1 MLKTNMI
8 IFFQG
13 FAFTCTIDS
22 ECGDEECCLIVNP
35 LIMSKR
41 AAVAPVDSLLLPIRF
56 TGKYIYFSK
65 LFDKKIS
72 KLIRWRLNMSETS
85 ETDQQNWKCSAVVCN
100 VSNSSAYDQ
109 LQFSKNCA
117 AIFIRSGCLLGLL
130 CLLSYGY

>member
-1 MLKTNMI
+1 MI

-41 AAVAPVDSLLLPIRF
+41 AAVAPVDSLLLPIRL

-65 LFDKKIS
+65 LFDKKIN
-72 KLIRWRLNMSETS
+72 KLSRWRLNMSETS

-109 LQFSKNCA
+109 LQFLKNSA
-117 AIFIRSGCLLGLL
+117 AIFIRSGYLLGLL